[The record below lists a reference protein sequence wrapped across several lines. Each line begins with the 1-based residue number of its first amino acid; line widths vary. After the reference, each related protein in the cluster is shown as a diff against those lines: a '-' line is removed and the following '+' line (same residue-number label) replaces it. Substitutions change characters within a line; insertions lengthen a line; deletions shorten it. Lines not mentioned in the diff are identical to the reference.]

1 VILRSASY
9 SFRKLLSSVKQ
20 LGRENRNG
28 ERSDERKAGKENKGI
43 KDMYDAGGDSSNR
56 TSDNMSYRVTS
67 FFYVVYMRGGET
79 TISRLAS
86 LSVCLLTPLNFT
98 KLAGFDVLT
107 AATIEVSEKCTA
119 SIFMFE
125 E

>member
-1 VILRSASY
+1 
-9 SFRKLLSSVKQ
+9 
-20 LGRENRNG
+20 
-28 ERSDERKAGKENKGI
+28 
-43 KDMYDAGGDSSNR
+43 MYDAGGDSSNR
-56 TSDNMSYRVTS
+56 TSDNTSYRVTS
-67 FFYVVYMRGGET
+67 FFYVVYTQGET
-79 TISRLAS
+79 KISRLAS

-107 AATIEVSEKCTA
+107 AATIKVSEKCTA